1 MGHLHALLQN
11 VEPFL
16 HHYGLWAVF
25 LFLFLETFGLPLP
38 GETLL
43 IGASALASQGQFHL
57 PTVLL
62 VAWAAAVLGDN
73 CAFYLGRYGGR
84 RLLVRLGGRIGL
96 TDKRLDK
103 VQHFF
108 ERFGGEVVILARFF
122 EGARQLNGLVA
133 GTSGMAPIRFLV
145 YNLIGAALWV
155 GFWAMA
161 AFYLGHHLDVLYA
174 WMGRL
179 FLAFGLVG
187 LVAGGAYLVH
197 RRRRQ
202 RGH

>member
-43 IGASALASQGQFHL
+43 IGASALASQGHFHL
-57 PTVLL
+57 PTVIL
-62 VAWAAAVLGDN
+62 VGWVAAVLGDN
-73 CAFYLGRYGGR
+73 AAFYLGRYGGR
-84 RLLVRLGGRIGL
+84 RLLLRLGGRLGL
-96 TDKRLDK
+96 TDGRLDK
-103 VQHFF
+103 VQHFYD
-108 ERFGGEVVILARFF
+108 RFGGEVVILARFF